1 MEPECTTGVGEGAP
15 RTCAEEGKDGEVCR
29 RAWGGQSAP
38 PGCSSADEAPHAT
51 TGRTIVEGVRA
62 HASAATVA
70 GERVQIARVRKR
82 RHGGDRAHGGCR
94 GGGRARRRGRRGWA
108 GDSGGDAGGF
118 REGRTVHHGV
128 VWTPTLLP

>member
-51 TGRTIVEGVRA
+51 TG
-62 HASAATVA
+62 
-70 GERVQIARVRKR
+70 
-82 RHGGDRAHGGCR
+82 
-94 GGGRARRRGRRGWA
+94 
-108 GDSGGDAGGF
+108 
-118 REGRTVHHGV
+118 
-128 VWTPTLLP
+128 